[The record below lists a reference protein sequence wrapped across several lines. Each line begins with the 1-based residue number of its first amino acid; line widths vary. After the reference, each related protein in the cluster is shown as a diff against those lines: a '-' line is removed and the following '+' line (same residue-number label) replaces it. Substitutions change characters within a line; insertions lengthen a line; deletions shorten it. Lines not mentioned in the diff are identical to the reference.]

1 MSQSLN
7 ALRIGLF
14 RGGLPTP
21 GPRAGR
27 DFIKLAGLAGPP
39 GGLLAR
45 STRRP
50 SAGPTLRGMLE
61 SAASSVPE
69 VAPRLRDPVEEA
81 RQLAEQGL
89 EEWAASLPKDDWAD
103 IVDRGTPLRWVDGK
117 GWVEG

>member
-7 ALRIGLF
+7 ALRTGLF
-14 RGGLPTP
+14 HGGMPALS
-21 GPRAGR
+21 PRMDR
-27 DFIKLAGLAGPP
+27 HFIKLAGLAGPP

-61 SAASSVPE
+61 SAASSLPE
-69 VAPRLRDPVEEA
+69 VTPRIQDPVEEA

-89 EEWAASLPKDDWAD
+89 EEWAASLPKDDWSD
-103 IVDRGTPLRWVDGK
+103 IVDRGTP
-117 GWVEG
+117 